1 METAR
6 QILIDYLS
14 TQDTKFAHFEAD
26 HALFILDAKMYSVR
40 FTASPNELYIEHE
53 GLYVSGLPI
62 ALLNRDIELAESTNV
77 QIKLGNNKH
86 SIIFTEHIFLSPA
99 IRIPLCLNFLK
110 NAVFKLRNLLRKHN
124 EGSFYETKHQ
134 ARQNNDRTEITT
146 TYYGNGHYG
155 NINEEN
161 HFDSQLDHV
170 DEEEEPSTFEFKKG
184 TGAGFSTV
192 AGMEEL
198 KAQIQRDYIDLLLF
212 DGLAKEYGIAP
223 PNGMLLYGPPGCGKT
238 FIAERTADAT
248 FMNYA
253 LISPS
258 DLGSSFLHGSEEKIR
273 TLFKE
278 AEEHAPCMLI
288 FDEFDA
294 LCPARGTIGTEYQ
307 SEEIN
312 EFLVHLNNCASKGV
326 YVIAMTNHPDRID
339 HAVLRKGRMDKCIYV
354 PEPDTNTREKLFELS
369 LKKRPCSQKIDYKRL
384 ALLTEHYS
392 CSDIDYIVKE
402 AARKC
407 FEETIS
413 GCRKN
418 RKRISQKVLEE
429 TIVETLPSIS
439 ASDLSGYKKT
449 REKLNDRILITKGH
463 RRIGF

>member
-1 METAR
+1 METAK
-6 QILIDYLS
+6 QAL
-14 TQDTKFAHFEAD
+14 TKF
-26 HALFILDAKMYSVR
+26 
-40 FTASPNELYIEHE
+40 
-53 GLYVSGLPI
+53 
-62 ALLNRDIELAESTNV
+62 
-77 QIKLGNNKH
+77 
-86 SIIFTEHIFLSPA
+86 LSS
-99 IRIPLCLNFLK
+99 K
-110 NAVFKLRNLLRKHN
+110 DVK
-124 EGSFYETKHQ
+124 FYETQSNKGFFTLDE
-134 ARQNNDRTEITT
+134 RLYNVEFETNNPRFLAIALDALRVQGITVDEVLCCIMVSTPSKVELVTTSDEEIIAFTEYVKADTDYAIENAIERLQDSEYIVKSKLKGCHKGSVFLSKCGVTEKNGVPQKCTYLYAEGDR
-146 TYYGNGHYG
+146 
-155 NINEEN
+155 EEDGIV
-161 HFDSQLDHV
+161 FDSFLPRMQ
-170 DEEEEPSTFEFKKG
+170 ENENTSTFEFKKG

-192 AGMEEL
+192 AGMDEL
-198 KAQIQRDYIDLLLF
+198 KIQIQRDYIYLLLF
-212 DGLAKEYGIAP
+212 ENLAKEYGIAP

-248 FMNYA
+248 YMNYA
-253 LISPS
+253 LVSPS

-294 LCPARGTIGTEYQ
+294 LCPARGTVGTEYQ

-354 PEPDTNTREKLFELS
+354 SEPDAKTREKLFELS
-369 LKKRPCSQKIDYKRL
+369 LKKRPCSQKIDCKRL

-413 GCRKN
+413 GCRRN
-418 RKRISQKVLEE
+418 RKRINQQVLEA
-429 TIVETLPSIS
+429 TIAETLPSVS
-439 ASDLSGYKKT
+439 AADIKKYEKT
-449 REKLNDRILITKGH
+449 RLALNDREAITKG
-463 RRIGF
+463 RRTIGF